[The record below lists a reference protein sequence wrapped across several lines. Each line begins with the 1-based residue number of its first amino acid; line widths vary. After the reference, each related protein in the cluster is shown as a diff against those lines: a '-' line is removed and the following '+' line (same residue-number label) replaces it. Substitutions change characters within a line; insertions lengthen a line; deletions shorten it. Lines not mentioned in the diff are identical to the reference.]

1 MSESENKSSQ
11 FGPLAWVAVIAFIG
25 LLVWAIVIPN
35 FVKVRSDGG
44 RPCIEIMRELQSAK
58 DQWALENGKTNGTVA
73 TENDI
78 KPYIKLNAKGDI
90 PSCPQGGIYTIGK
103 VGENPTCSLG
113 TTVTPA
119 HVLP

>member
-1 MSESENKSSQ
+1 MSGSENKSSQ
-11 FGPLAWVAVIAFIG
+11 FGRLVWVAAIVFIG

-58 DQWALENGKTNGTVA
+58 DQWALEDGKTNGVMA
-73 TENDI
+73 AENDI
-78 KPYIKLNAKGDI
+78 KAYVKWDSNGNLPK
-90 PSCPQGGIYTIGK
+90 CPQGGIYTIGK
-103 VGENPTCSLG
+103 VGEPVTCSLG
-113 TTVTPA
+113 KTNRN